1 MGGEAVRVTGTDRPC
16 CAYSRHTGTSTSPL
30 SIALGKDI
38 CQGDSVLEA
47 SKRLGATPRVGKSI

>member
-1 MGGEAVRVTGTDRPC
+1 MGGEAVHVTGTDRPW
-16 CAYSRHTGTSTSPL
+16 CACSLHTGTSTSPV

-47 SKRLGATPRVGKSI
+47 SKRLRAIPRVGKSI

>member
-16 CAYSRHTGTSTSPL
+16 CAYFWHTGTSTSPL

>member
-1 MGGEAVRVTGTDRPC
+1 MRGTDRPC
-16 CAYSRHTGTSTSPL
+16 CTSSQHTGTSTSLL

-47 SKRLGATPRVGKSI
+47 SKRLGATPSVGKSI